1 MTHPISQI
9 PQFYELVPV
18 NDIAAEESAVTER
31 PSDTNAETLPFTQ
44 LGGPRFEVLSYHLLC
59 GDPLNPEA
67 KVVLVKA
74 SGDQRRDV
82 LVYTDGILR
91 TIVQCKNQA
100 SAVTKPQLLR
110 ELVKLVL
117 HNLMTPFLASGG
129 AAYEMWAP
137 GGLTEPAEKLLAEW
151 PHALPG
157 EEIRQAFDSVTGEY
171 EKLKGFQWD
180 ICGEALMAALGANIR
195 PWRQLNVDLARRVRN
210 NPDLH
215 VRYFVATSVMP
226 TQAVQAFF
234 RQKEAEDQDTKTTL
248 LSAVTQTNES
258 FGVIRE
264 SLSKL
269 QVQSDNG
276 EIDLDI
282 DYARDRVRAGFID
295 EGKTL
300 LKRVQERHVSKLTAY
315 HRFRLAS
322 NLAFAA
328 LQESKLAEASQLFL
342 QALQYEPENELARV
356 NEVLAYYLIR
366 EHATAF
372 AKASSLRE
380 IYLAS
385 GRLASF
391 WIMTAP
397 EDTKTSELADQVGPI
412 FRADA
417 DVALAVAQRGVQHD
431 ELELAG
437 EYALIL
443 KKIRPDTSQPF
454 SILAQ
459 IELRRTIRALNS
471 RPSNK
476 KDMIARAE
484 ETAKLASEALT
495 FAVREGAKPTQVEI
509 LLVRCRALLAQGK
522 SSEGSNDAATAFALL
537 PEHPDALLALAES
550 HLATGNFQE
559 SADAAEKLNEVS
571 PALPVRVMQTHA
583 LIATGSEANLDK
595 GIAILREITGQLPQ
609 PMMAPAAIMA
619 VKAMLRRNATDV
631 AHAFLHGLT
640 GKLDVVTELALQS
653 AIEPDANRAVEIALD
668 SKSRCTDEV
677 STETKD
683 FLARTFMRLQRPGDA
698 LSLFQ
703 ELYELDLPGFELRLL
718 VDCAFKLER
727 HDLIMEVFDKLSEQP
742 GRTWDEVEFEVQFL
756 EKYNIPKAITRLI
769 AFLEDN
775 PNHKLA
781 QLRLSTIGV
790 LHRKPEL
797 VKSSIVDL
805 PTVEELPDR
814 YIRVAVGVLSQ
825 GPDKA
830 KAVDYAYRYLR
841 NHFDELDAHQAM
853 MQSVLATG
861 SVAIPQIAL
870 PVVEMGAAVQ
880 YQMLP
885 NGELKW
891 VVLEETDRPV
901 RDFDEISQSDPRT
914 AELLGKKVGET
925 FIVVKQNIRDI
936 DGVIKQIMPKYLRR
950 HHATLASIS
959 ELFPGS
965 HVVESIII
973 EPADH
978 PLQLGL
984 AAVLAS
990 AQSRSLRVEEIR
1002 KVYQTMPMSLH
1013 LYGAHVG
1020 KNAYAALINIA
1031 STDKLAVKCAVGTSD
1046 EYQRASTSLA
1056 NATLIVLDLSA
1067 IATLRLLG
1075 LTHALSSSVYS
1086 FGMSEST
1093 WLELTETLGPG
1104 VTEVLDGGILAFE
1117 DGEYRMYQESADEK
1131 TRRLARD
1138 AEFIRELESTVQRLP
1153 PTQLAAWPPEDRKTV
1168 IDFVGLYGAEAI
1180 ALSTQQNAVLWTDDV
1195 IQSHLG
1201 AGMFGL
1207 SGAWTQ
1213 CVLARLADSGGI
1225 SRQEYVEA
1233 TAKLVG
1239 FEYAGTYLDSEVL
1252 IECAR
1257 QSQYDPEAA
1266 PLKQAIEV
1274 IASPQA
1280 NPQVRFGM
1288 FRQLLAHLYSGDV
1301 SPMRGCMV
1309 IRSCLVALAQT
1320 PVLWQQL
1327 MILRRN
1333 SRVLFGL
1340 DVIAGQNFNRCFDAW
1355 KRGY

>member
-1 MTHPISQI
+1 MNDSISQV
-9 PQFYELVPV
+9 PQFYEVV
-18 NDIAAEESAVTER
+18 SADEIVAEETGEVDR

-44 LGGPRFEVLSYHLLC
+44 LGGPRFEVLSYQLLC
-59 GDPLNPEA
+59 GDPLNPQA

-74 SGDQRRDV
+74 SGDQGRDV
-82 LVYTDGILR
+82 LVYIEGMLR
-91 TIVQCKNQA
+91 TVVQCKNQA
-100 SAVTKPQLLR
+100 SPVTKPQLLR

-117 HNLMTPFLASGG
+117 HDLMTPFVPVAGAS
-129 AAYEMWAP
+129 YEMWAP
-137 GGLTEPAEKLLAEW
+137 GGLTEPAERMLAEW
-151 PHALPG
+151 PSTLPVG
-157 EEIRQAFDSVTGEY
+157 EIRQAFDSVTVEY
-171 EKLKGFQWD
+171 EKLKDFDWD
-180 ICGEALMAALGANIR
+180 ISGQTLIAALGTKIK

-226 TQAVQAFF
+226 AQAVQAFF
-234 RQKEAEDQDTKTTL
+234 RQKEAEDQNTRNTI
-248 LSAVTQTNES
+248 LSAVTQTNET
-258 FGVIRE
+258 FGVIQE

-269 QVQSDNG
+269 QVQSANS

-282 DYARDRVRAGFID
+282 DHARDRVRAGFAD

-300 LKRVQERHVSKLTAY
+300 LKRVQEKHASQLTAY

-342 QALQYEPENELARV
+342 QALQHEPANELARV

-366 EHATAF
+366 ENKIAF
-372 AKASSLRE
+372 DKASALRE
-380 IYLAS
+380 TYPAS

-391 WIMTAP
+391 WIATAP
-397 EDTKTSELADQVGPI
+397 EDTKTSELVDQVGPI
-412 FRADA
+412 LRADA
-417 DVALAVAQRGVQHD
+417 DVALAVAQRGVQRD
-431 ELELAG
+431 EFELAG
-437 EYALIL
+437 EYALIV
-443 KKIRPDTSQPF
+443 KKSRQDSSQPF
-454 SILAQ
+454 SVLAQ
-459 IELRRTIRALNS
+459 IELRLALLSLNG
-471 RPSNK
+471 RPANK
-476 KDMIARAE
+476 EAQQAHAE
-484 ETAKLASEALT
+484 AAAKLASDALT
-495 FAVREGAKPTQVEI
+495 FAEREGARPTQVEI

-522 SSEGSNDAATAFALL
+522 SVEGSKDAAAAIALL

-550 HLATGNFQE
+550 QLATGKFQE
-559 SADAAEKLNEVS
+559 SADAAEKLNEIS
-571 PALPVRVMQTHA
+571 PALPVRVMQAHA
-583 LIATGSEANLDK
+583 LFATGSEANLDK
-595 GIAILREITGQLPQ
+595 GIAILREITGQLPL
-609 PMMAPAAIMA
+609 PMLAPAAIMA
-619 VKAMLRRNATDV
+619 VKAMLRRNAIDIAQV
-631 AHAFLHGLT
+631 YINGLS
-640 GKLDVVTELALQS
+640 GNVDVVTELALRS
-653 AIEPDANRAVEIALD
+653 AIEADANRALEIALD

-698 LSLFQ
+698 LSLLQ
-703 ELYELDLPGFELRLL
+703 ELYERDLPGFELRLL

-727 HDLIMEVFDKLSEQP
+727 HDLIMKVFDKLSEQP
-742 GRTWDEVEFEVQFL
+742 GRSWDEFEFEVQFL
-756 EKYNIPKAITRLI
+756 EKYNIPKAITRLT
-769 AFLEDN
+769 AFLEEN

-797 VKSSIVDL
+797 VKSSIGDL

-814 YIRVAVGVLSQ
+814 YIRVAVGVLSE

-861 SVAIPQIAL
+861 SIAIPEIAL

-880 YQMLP
+880 YQVLP
-885 NGELKW
+885 NGEMKW

-914 AELLGKKVGET
+914 AELLGKKVGDN
-925 FIVVKQNIRDI
+925 FIVVKQHIRDI

-950 HHATLASIS
+950 HHATLANIS
-959 ELFPGS
+959 ELFPES
-965 HVVESIII
+965 HVVESITI

-1031 STDKLAVKCAVGTSD
+1031 STEKLSVKCAIGTSD
-1046 EYQRASTSLA
+1046 EYQRASAALA
-1056 NATLIVLDLSA
+1056 NAALIVLDLSA

-1075 LTHALSSSVYS
+1075 LTHALSSPVYS

-1093 WLELTETLGPG
+1093 WLELSETLGPG
-1104 VTEVLDGGILAFE
+1104 VTEVLDGGVLAFE
-1117 DGEYRMYQESADEK
+1117 NGEYRMYQESAEEK
-1131 TRRLARD
+1131 RRRLARD
-1138 AEFIRELESTVQRLP
+1138 EEFIKELESKVQRLP
-1153 PTQLAAWPPEDRKTV
+1153 PTQLAAWSREERKTV
-1168 IDFVGLYGAEAI
+1168 SDFVGLYGAEAI
-1180 ALSTQQNAVLWTDDV
+1180 ALSTQDNAVLWTDDI

-1201 AGMFGL
+1201 AGMFGT

-1213 CVLARLADSGGI
+1213 CVLARLADVGAI
-1225 SRQEYVEA
+1225 TRQEYVEA

-1239 FEYAGTYLDSEVL
+1239 FEYAGTYMDGTVL
-1252 IECAR
+1252 TECAR
-1257 QSQYDPEAA
+1257 QAQYDPDVA
-1266 PLKQAIEV
+1266 PLKQAIEI

-1288 FRQLLAHLYSGDV
+1288 FRQLLAHLYNGDV
-1301 SPMRGCMV
+1301 SPIRSCMV

-1340 DVIAGQNFNRCFDAW
+1340 DVIAEQHFNRCFDAW
-1355 KRGY
+1355 ARGY